1 MAAPPSARRPALA
14 LAGALAMVAVALL
27 AYRSAQ
33 TPLGVIRDCRSCSV
47 KGQNLA
53 RGWVNVPPGDAW
65 AVSLVPGGGAVV
77 QGPAR
82 FEAAGG
88 GRIALSSG
96 TVFAAA
102 TSGRVIVL
110 LPRDLNAGVEGAT
123 VGTAASGT
131 RVAMAAT
138 AEGNRVEVRA
148 GQSVV
153 AATTGE
159 KKLSSGESW
168 QTGKPPVVPQ
178 PDADETRWLDQVTR
192 P

>member
-1 MAAPPSARRPALA
+1 MMAAV
-14 LAGALAMVAVALL
+14 GVL

-33 TPLGVIRDCRSCSV
+33 TPLGVIRDCRSCSI
-47 KGQNLA
+47 KGQDLA

-65 AVSLVPGGGAVV
+65 AVSLVPGGGAVI

-96 TVFAAA
+96 TVFATA

-110 LPRDLNAGVEGAT
+110 LPRDSNAGIEGAT
-123 VGTAASGT
+123 VGTAATGT
-131 RVAMAAT
+131 HVAMAA
-138 AEGNRVEVRA
+138 APEGNRVEVRS
-148 GQSVV
+148 GQVVV

-159 KKLSSGESW
+159 KKLANGESW
-168 QTGKPPVVPQ
+168 QTGKPPAVPQ
-178 PDADETRWLDQVTR
+178 PDADESRWLDQVAA